1 MAILQDQFE
10 DPSLIP
16 TEEHTRRQLLK
27 LLLTDQN
34 QQPCSQQD
42 VRVPEVI
49 HNPNEAE
56 GEQRLEGGVGLP
68 PGLRRDREW
77 RRSGVIMSATV
88 GHGGE
93 RVGGSEW
100 WSPV

>member
-1 MAILQDQFE
+1 MAVLQDQLE

-27 LLLTDQN
+27 LLLLGQK
-34 QQPCSQQD
+34 QHSFPQEVSVPD
-42 VRVPEVI
+42 VVYSP
-49 HNPNEAE
+49 
-56 GEQRLEGGVGLP
+56 GEQPTGEEEGGVGLP
-68 PGLRRDREW
+68 LGLRMDREM

-93 RVGGSEW
+93 RVGSIEW